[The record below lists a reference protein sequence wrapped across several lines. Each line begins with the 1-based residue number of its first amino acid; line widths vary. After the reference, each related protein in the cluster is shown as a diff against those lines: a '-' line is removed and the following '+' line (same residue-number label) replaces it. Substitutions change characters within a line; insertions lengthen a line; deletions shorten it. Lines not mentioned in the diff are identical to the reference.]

1 MSFDL
6 AQLEKEAKKIRLKLK
21 AGELVDGCCM
31 SPTQSPA
38 REAWEIA
45 EELTDNNPLSIA
57 QRLELLSKLGTDIQ
71 SQLQATGY
79 DDFDLVYERLL
90 HVALL
95 PSAGASAS

>member
-31 SPTQSPA
+31 SPTQSPS